1 MYIKRL
7 IAVHTTHAPLSEK
20 IRSGL
25 AGGIAIFLLALA
37 VHYLP
42 LQAYPL
48 VMLGSMAA
56 SAVLLYAVPHSPL
69 AQPWNLVG
77 GHFVSALAGWMCAL
91 LIHDPLIAAGI
102 SVGLAIFLMHYL
114 NCLHPP
120 GAATALTI
128 ILSGVHFQEMGW
140 KWVALVVIINTGILL
155 LLALG
160 INRLI
165 PGRHY
170 PMQTLIPTPPRSSP
184 IISVE
189 QPDLEWALEQM
200 KEVIDV
206 SEEDLAAIY
215 KLAQE
220 HAQQRS
226 KRA

>member
-1 MYIKRL
+1 MNFRRL
-7 IAVHTTHAPLSEK
+7 FIVHPTHAPLSEK

-25 AGGIAIFLLALA
+25 AGGFAIFLLAAAL
-37 VHYLP
+37 HYVP
-42 LQAYPL
+42 LHSYPL

-56 SAVLLYAVPHSPL
+56 SAVLLFAIPHSPL

-77 GHFVSALAGWMCAL
+77 GHFISAIAGWLCIL
-91 LIHDPLIAAGI
+91 LIHDPLIAAGLG
-102 SVGLAIFLMHYL
+102 VGLAIFLMHYL

-128 ILSGVHFQEMGW
+128 ILSGTHFQEMGW
-140 KWVALVVIINTGILL
+140 KWLALVVMVNIIISLF
-155 LLALG
+155 LAIG

-170 PMQTLIPTPPRSSP
+170 PMQTPPPLPAKATSS
-184 IISVE
+184 ISIE
-189 QPDLEWALEQM
+189 QADLEWALEQM

-215 KLAQE
+215 ALAQR
-220 HAQQRS
+220 HAQERS
-226 KRA
+226 KRS